1 MDHLF
6 TFAGVL
12 PFMGGFGGAVV
23 PTLVTIYVVAR
34 WRGYR
39 EGIDDPQ
46 LGRKLAAAVFCWL
59 ALQLL
64 LAGLSVLGYAVVGGA
79 DDREPAMR
87 IAAALVL
94 PALLVGGLN
103 LAALRRT
110 NHVERPLV
118 VRMVA
123 GLSLIQTGIV
133 ATLALVLAC
142 VLSLLK
148 EPDASAAGT
157 AWSVAAVYGV
167 AWAAQGRSLS

>member
-12 PFMGGFGGAVV
+12 PFMGGLGGAVV
-23 PTLVTIYVVAR
+23 PSLVTIYIVAR

-39 EGIDDPQ
+39 EGVDDPQ

-64 LAGLSVLGYAVVGGA
+64 LAGLSVLGYALVGGV
-79 DDREPAMR
+79 DDRELAVR
-87 IAAALVL
+87 IAAALIL

-110 NHVERPLV
+110 NHAERPV
-118 VRMVA
+118 V
-123 GLSLIQTGIV
+123 
-133 ATLALVLAC
+133 
-142 VLSLLK
+142 
-148 EPDASAAGT
+148 
-157 AWSVAAVYGV
+157 
-167 AWAAQGRSLS
+167 GR